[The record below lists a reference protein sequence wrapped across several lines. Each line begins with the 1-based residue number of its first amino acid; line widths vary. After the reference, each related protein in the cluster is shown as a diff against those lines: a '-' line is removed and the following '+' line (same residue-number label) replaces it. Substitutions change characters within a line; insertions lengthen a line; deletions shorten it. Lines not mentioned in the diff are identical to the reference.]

1 VGDALRMRHQ
11 EMISLSRMDLRG
23 FIAIGQGCALLV
35 VCGAGRAAAGC
46 WGGSRTDASGRMDD
60 LVLV

>member
-1 VGDALRMRHQ
+1 MRHQ